1 MRSISSKR
9 LKIFVAVI
17 AVAAAI
23 VGIGIAIRVARKGV
37 PRLNPPIT
45 LEGSVLKQ
53 DPDPSKRTPLAG
65 VAVTATRGETEVVQ
79 ETDPTGY
86 FNVAFSG
93 GIDTGADVTLTFVKP
108 GYKTIQM
115 TPTRPGDQLYVVQME
130 SVDTPPV
137 TRTPRQ
143 EAPAKIIPIKD
154 VRVRY
159 SFKDESTISVGTIA
173 KEFMAP
179 NKGNIPCRNL
189 QPCSPDGK
197 WKATLTILPIDTDRG
212 NEFRNVR
219 VSCIAGPCH
228 FTKVDHPVI
237 EHSTKLRISVL
248 NWSDTSAFLVEAD
261 VIRTMVTNIVRQS
274 YPFVLGNTMNFALPP
289 TSEGVS
295 LEANVD
301 GKSIVFPLGP
311 SLSLSWAD
319 CNVETST
326 GKDKTYRCQLKPGY
340 QF

>member
-1 MRSISSKR
+1 MSPRR
-9 LKIFVAVI
+9 LKIVLIVTVLVVAAAVVI
-17 AVAAAI
+17 AVR
-23 VGIGIAIRVARKGV
+23 VGRKGV
-37 PRLNPPIT
+37 PRLNPAIT

-53 DPDPSKRTPLAG
+53 DADPSKRTPIPG
-65 VAVTATRGETEVVQ
+65 VAVTATRGETELSS

-86 FNVAFSG
+86 FHVRFSG
-93 GIDTGADVTLTFVKP
+93 GIQTGADLTLTFVKA
-108 GYKTIQM
+108 GYKTVQM
-115 TPTRPGDQLYVVQME
+115 TPSNPGDQLYVVQME
-130 SVDTPPV
+130 PV
-137 TRTPRQ
+137 AASTTAARTLREQ
-143 EAPAKIIPIKD
+143 APAKISTIKD

-159 SFKDESTISVGTIA
+159 SFKDESTISVGAIA

-179 NKGNIPCRNL
+179 NKGNIPCRNIK
-189 QPCSPDGK
+189 PCSPDGK

-228 FTKVDHPVI
+228 FLKVDHPVN
-237 EHSTKLRISVL
+237 EESPKLKISVL

-274 YPFVLGNTMNFALPP
+274 YPFILGNTMNFALPP
-289 TSEGVS
+289 SSESVS
-295 LEANVD
+295 VQANVD

-311 SLSLSWAD
+311 TLNLSWAD

-326 GKDKTYRCQLKPGY
+326 GKDKTYRCQLRPGY